1 MFPQPHETLRIGP
14 LSRKIVPHGL
24 HQGYL
29 SGMGQPEP
37 VYDGLVDDLL
47 GGEHEQHV
55 RIGYDVLCV
64 LVLRQLVGILDDGV
78 HRPVLLPDLLIAEG
92 HGAVYPG
99 SRGRIDH
106 LRGLAVLVKDQDAP
120 FPPVT
125 EQLLLYDGEYH
136 AHHEV
141 AQKPV
146 LLDLRQFEHDEPLS
160 REVRSRILAYVL
172 VASAGQELAA
182 VQAEGLQGEIIFG
195 DVLPCQNLGV
205 MFRHVVVETLEI
217 VPFTDILVIVLD
229 ETGEG
234 HLLLRLVLC
243 EHVPPVFL
251 HDPREHLD
259 ASVVQF
265 LPLQVEGVDAQR
277 RPAVVV
283 HVQGDVR
290 IEPAELAEALSE
302 LDHHDRIVL
311 LDELLGKVQG
321 KGGLAAAGSGYDHPV
336 TGVDPLLARIPDVLS
351 QRDLVHPVMHIDALA
366 VIPETAALEKE
377 AQCYGQGGQEQ
388 VFPRHQVDLA
398 GDAGEMHRSQV
409 LISGNIIPETG
420 QVERLP
426 DLFVGLLQF
435 GLRLVEH
442 TDREEVRGEKRN
454 VSICGRPEND

>member
-1 MFPQPHETLRIGP
+1 MFPQPHETFRIGP

-146 LLDLRQFEHDEPLS
+146 LLDLRQFEHDELLS
-160 REVRSRILAYVL
+160 REVRSRILAYV
-172 VASAGQELAA
+172 
-182 VQAEGLQGEIIFG
+182 
-195 DVLPCQNLGV
+195 
-205 MFRHVVVETLEI
+205 
-217 VPFTDILVIVLD
+217 
-229 ETGEG
+229 
-234 HLLLRLVLC
+234 
-243 EHVPPVFL
+243 PVSL
-251 HDPREHLD
+251 HTF
-259 ASVVQF
+259 S
-265 LPLQVEGVDAQR
+265 
-277 RPAVVV
+277 
-283 HVQGDVR
+283 
-290 IEPAELAEALSE
+290 
-302 LDHHDRIVL
+302 
-311 LDELLGKVQG
+311 
-321 KGGLAAAGSGYDHPV
+321 
-336 TGVDPLLARIPDVLS
+336 
-351 QRDLVHPVMHIDALA
+351 
-366 VIPETAALEKE
+366 
-377 AQCYGQGGQEQ
+377 
-388 VFPRHQVDLA
+388 
-398 GDAGEMHRSQV
+398 
-409 LISGNIIPETG
+409 
-420 QVERLP
+420 
-426 DLFVGLLQF
+426 
-435 GLRLVEH
+435 
-442 TDREEVRGEKRN
+442 
-454 VSICGRPEND
+454 

>member
-14 LSRKIVPHGL
+14 LSRKTVPHGL

-47 GGEHEQHV
+47 GGKHEQHV

-146 LLDLRQFEHDEPLS
+146 LLDLRQFEHDELLS

-229 ETGEG
+229 
-234 HLLLRLVLC
+234 
-243 EHVPPVFL
+243 
-251 HDPREHLD
+251 
-259 ASVVQF
+259 
-265 LPLQVEGVDAQR
+265 VD
-277 RPAVVV
+277 
-283 HVQGDVR
+283 
-290 IEPAELAEALSE
+290 
-302 LDHHDRIVL
+302 
-311 LDELLGKVQG
+311 
-321 KGGLAAAGSGYDHPV
+321 
-336 TGVDPLLARIPDVLS
+336 T
-351 QRDLVHPVMHIDALA
+351 
-366 VIPETAALEKE
+366 
-377 AQCYGQGGQEQ
+377 
-388 VFPRHQVDLA
+388 
-398 GDAGEMHRSQV
+398 
-409 LISGNIIPETG
+409 N
-420 QVERLP
+420 
-426 DLFVGLLQF
+426 
-435 GLRLVEH
+435 
-442 TDREEVRGEKRN
+442 
-454 VSICGRPEND
+454 